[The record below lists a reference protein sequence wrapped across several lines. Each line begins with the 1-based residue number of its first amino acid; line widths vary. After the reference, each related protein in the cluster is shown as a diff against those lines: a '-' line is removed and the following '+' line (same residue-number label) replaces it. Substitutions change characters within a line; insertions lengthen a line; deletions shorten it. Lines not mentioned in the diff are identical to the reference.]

1 MKQGMIRVLIVEDE
15 MAIAMDVET
24 RLQKMGF
31 AVTATALNREE
42 AESAFAADRPDVVLQ
57 DIQLGEK
64 HDGIFLSGYFSEQG
78 CPVVFLTAFGDT
90 KTFAEA
96 LATAPAGYV
105 TKPFRDDDLR
115 RQLELAVFKQARLR
129 EMQDMVQMYEQ
140 FLTLYIP
147 PAALLDASRCFL
159 RVPPA
164 LERLNGFL
172 AEEMNGKP
180 VADFF
185 VFEPGTGHITHLL
198 HRNKQRIAYAAKLI
212 AIQTGADESCIGYA
226 LQPDKT
232 ENETEVERE
241 SPVINTKAV
250 FIRDK
255 SVLYRVP
262 FENIYWLEAMD
273 NYTKIHTQQKT
284 YTIKL
289 FLKDALLRLPADK
302 FVRIHRSYAVAL
314 EHITMLEEDTL
325 YIGSTGLPVGKQYS
339 EEITSAFKTMN

>member
-1 MKQGMIRVLIVEDE
+1 MMKQGMIRVLIVEDE
-15 MAIAMDVET
+15 MAIAMDVES
-24 RLQKMGF
+24 RLLKMGF
-31 AVTATALNREE
+31 QVTAIVLTREE
-42 AESAFAADRPDVVLQ
+42 AEQAFAAQQPDVVLQ
-57 DIQLGEK
+57 DIQLGDK
-64 HDGIFLSGYFSEQG
+64 HDGIALSAHYAEHG
-78 CPVVFLTAFGDT
+78 CPVVFLTAFGDQ

-96 LATAPAGYV
+96 LSTAPAGYV

-115 RQLELAVFKQARLR
+115 RQLELAVFRQARLR

-140 FLTLYIP
+140 FLSLYIP
-147 PAALLDASRCFL
+147 PAALLDSSRCFL

-172 AEEMNGKP
+172 AAEMNGKP
-180 VADFF
+180 VSDFF
-185 VFEPGTGHITHLL
+185 VLVPGTDQVTHLL
-198 HRNKQRIAYAAKLI
+198 HRNKERIPYPAKLI
-212 AIQTGADESCIGYA
+212 AIQSGTDESSLGFA
-226 LQPDKT
+226 LQPDKA
-232 ENETEVERE
+232 ENETEIERE

-289 FLKDALLRLPADK
+289 FLKDALSRLPSDK

-314 EHITMLEEDTL
+314 EHISMLEEDTL
-325 YIGSTGLPVGKQYS
+325 YIGSTGLPVGKQYWND
-339 EEITSAFKTMN
+339 IKAWFKFS

>member
-1 MKQGMIRVLIVEDE
+1 MKPATRVLLVEDE
-15 MAIAMDVET
+15 MPIAMDVEF

-31 AVTATALNREE
+31 VVTGIALTKEE
-42 AESAFAADRPDVVLQ
+42 ALDAFAAQRPDVILQ

-64 HDGIFLSGYFSEQG
+64 NEGIALSAYFAAQG
-78 CPVVFLTAFGDT
+78 CPVVFLTAFGDI
-90 KTFAEA
+90 KTFGEA

-115 RQLELAVFKQARLR
+115 RQLELAVFKQAKMR

-140 FLTLYIP
+140 FLRLDEN
-147 PAALLDASRCFL
+147 PAALFDASKKML
-159 RVPPA
+159 RISPA

-172 AEEMNGKP
+172 SGELSGQP
-180 VADFF
+180 LADFF
-185 VFEPGTGHITHLL
+185 ILTPGSECITHLV
-198 HRNKQRIAYAAKLI
+198 HRNKQQIPFSAKLI
-212 AIQTGADESCIGYA
+212 SIRTGAGEDCIGYA
-226 LQPDKT
+226 LQAELTGTDQEKEP
-232 ENETEVERE
+232 
-241 SPVINTKAV
+241 PVINAKAI

-255 SVLYRVP
+255 SILYRVP

-273 NYTKIHTQQKT
+273 NYTKIHTGQKT
-284 YTIKL
+284 YTIRL
-289 FLKDALLRLPADK
+289 FLKDALTKLPADK

-325 YIGSTGLPVGKQYS
+325 YIGSTGLPVGKQYI